1 MSLEGVVSFEQ
12 DTVRVQLKDKDR
24 GVIFQHC
31 FSQGVQCC
39 LVGCAHFPECAHFPK
54 EGPVLCA
61 IHHDQAAHIEC
72 LRENARERAHEAAFV
87 GGSGCLCKRCDTYIC
102 QQGAALIIT
111 SMSRPAL

>member
-1 MSLEGVVSFEQ
+1 MSLESVVSFEQ
-12 DTVRVQLKDKDR
+12 DIVRVQLKDKDR
-24 GVIFQHC
+24 GVIFQNC
-31 FSQGVQCC
+31 FSPRGAVLLTWVCSLFKVC
-39 LVGCAHFPECAHFPK
+39 SFPK
-54 EGPVLCA
+54 EDPVLCA

-72 LRENARERAHEAAFV
+72 LQENARERAHEAAFV